1 MHPPANTRLFEE
13 KYLRFQSEAGA
24 RFRAASGGSVPNGW
38 TTVEQAE
45 WMAATVGLAPGE
57 RLLDL
62 GAGRGWPGE
71 LIAQHTGAQLLSVDV
86 PIEALRQGRARMREA
101 LGARVWQV
109 CGDGRALPIGD
120 GHFSAVCH
128 TDVLC

>member
-1 MHPPANTRLFEE
+1 
-13 KYLRFQSEAGA
+13 
-24 RFRAASGGSVPNGW
+24 
-38 TTVEQAE
+38 
-45 WMAATVGLAPGE
+45 MAVTVGLAPGD

-71 LIAQHTGAQLLSVDV
+71 LIGDQTGAELLSVDV
-86 PIEALRQGRARMREA
+86 PIEALRQGGARMREV
-101 LGARVWQV
+101 LGARVRQV